1 MFQKMTTS
9 GMLAAAGL
17 MAACL
22 PEASAFAPSAN
33 RAALRSS
40 APSLSL
46 AGASRRPQALSG
58 LSMQTK
64 NIAGK
69 PVNVWTRDAG
79 REVLARIRH
88 DEVEQMFIK
97 FDKEGDGQL
106 CDKDLIDGLRSY
118 GIEMTDY
125 EMMLFLREVDQNRDG
140 FICMEDFESAVAKM
154 RQRLGIKN
162 PDSEPYDPSQ
172 IANEAKNYV
181 MDTTGNV
188 LMDIA
193 AETDTWREGNRRYSR
208 TVFGPNDW
216 KRYRRSTRLID
227 NLLTTFQSSVIRA
240 LWFDI
245 AMVTSVAVILLVY
258 NHGLD
263 DGILKAWA
271 LDQDFFNPET
281 VEGFFATAPHAK
293 LPLAPFTLSSSA
305 LGLLL
310 VFRTNGAFQRFF
322 EARALWG
329 SLINYSRNMVRQG
342 AMHLTN
348 ARDLEELT
356 LRTIAF
362 ARALKLHLRYEDNKE
377 DVGRRE
383 FEALLGKEEADK
395 LLASKHRPC
404 QAITDLTSLLRSTD
418 MPAYAVPAFDRTL
431 EQFSNQ
437 LGACE
442 RIFKTPLP
450 LIYTRHT
457 ARFLSIWCLMLPFC
471 LYNELKGSIV
481 LVPVVAAISAFMLG
495 IEELGVQIA
504 EPFSVLPL
512 ENMCDGIQASLTQ
525 MCKAGA
531 VDAQVGWKDRYAT
544 SDPYSFDVTAAGKG
558 NVGLSGELT
567 QGQRVAIRPDVESKG
582 MAPTYVGGA
591 DD

>member
-1 MFQKMTTS
+1 MFQTMTTSS
-9 GMLAAAGL
+9 GMLAAAGI

-33 RAALRSS
+33 RAALRPA
-40 APSLSL
+40 APSLAL
-46 AGASRRPQALSG
+46 GAASRRPQQALTG
-58 LSMQTK
+58 LKMQTMNK
-64 NIAGK
+64 SGK

-88 DEVEQMFIK
+88 DEVEQMFLK
-97 FDKEGDGQL
+97 FDKSGDGQL
-106 CDKDLIDGLRSY
+106 CDKDLVDGLRAY

-125 EMMLFLREVDQNRDG
+125 ELMLFLREVDQNRDG
-140 FICMEDFESAVAKM
+140 YICMEDFEIAVAKM
-154 RQRLGIKN
+154 RQRLGIKD
-162 PDSEPYDPSQ
+162 PDTEPYDPTA

-181 MDTTGNV
+181 LDTTGNV
-188 LMDIA
+188 LLDIA

-227 NLLTTFQSSVIRA
+227 NLLTTFQSSIIRA

-245 AMVTSVAVILLVY
+245 LMVTTVATGILVW
-258 NHGLD
+258 NHALD
-263 DGILKAWA
+263 DGVVKAWA
-271 LDQDFFNPET
+271 LQQESLNPDNVEWFFKNMP
-281 VEGFFATAPHAK
+281 ALK
-293 LPLAPFTLSSSA
+293 LPMAPFTLSSSA

-329 SLINYSRNMVRQG
+329 GLINYTRNMVRQG
-342 AMHLTN
+342 GMHLTN
-348 ARDLEELT
+348 ARDVEELT
-356 LRTIAF
+356 KRTIAF
-362 ARALKLHLRYEDNKE
+362 ARALKLHLRYEADKE
-377 DVGRRE
+377 EVGRRE
-383 FEALLGKEEADK
+383 MEALLGKKEADK
-395 LLASKHRPC
+395 LLAAKHRPC
-404 QAITDLTSLLRSTD
+404 QALSDLTSHLRSCD

-471 LYNELKGSIV
+471 LYNELKGNIV
-481 LVPVVAAISAFMLG
+481 LIPVSAAIAAFLLG

-525 MCKAGA
+525 MCKAA
-531 VDAQVGWKDRYAT
+531 SVDAQVGWKDRYST
-544 SDPYSFDVTAAGKG
+544 EEGLDVSAAGRG
-558 NVGLSGELT
+558 NLGLSGSL
-567 QGQRVAIRPDVESKG
+567 GGGARAGIRPDVEASTAVMG
-582 MAPTYVGGA
+582 YVGG

>member
-9 GMLAAAGL
+9 SGMLAAAGI
-17 MAACL
+17 MASCL
-22 PEASAFAPSAN
+22 PDASAFAPTAG
-33 RAALRSS
+33 RAALKTS

-46 AGASRRPQALSG
+46 SGASRRPAALTG
-58 LSMQTK
+58 LSMQTINK
-64 NIAGK
+64 AGK
-69 PVNVWTRDAG
+69 PINVWTRDAG

-106 CDKDLIDGLRSY
+106 CDKDLVDGLRSY

-125 EMMLFLREVDQNRDG
+125 ELMLFLREVDQNRDG
-140 FICMEDFESAVAKM
+140 YICMEDFESAVAKM
-154 RQRLGIKN
+154 RMRLGIKD
-162 PDSEPYDPSQ
+162 PDSEPYDPSA

-188 LMDIA
+188 LLDIA

-227 NLLTTFQSSVIRA
+227 NLLTTFESSIIRA

-245 AMVTSVAVILLVY
+245 SMVVSVATLLLVY

-263 DGILKAWA
+263 DGIVKAWA
-271 LDQDFFNPET
+271 LQQEAFNPET

-329 SLINYSRNMVRQG
+329 ALINYSRNMVRQG
-342 AMHLTN
+342 SMHLTN

-356 LRTIAF
+356 RRTIAF
-362 ARALKLHLRYEDNKE
+362 ARALKLHLRYEADKE
-377 DVGRRE
+377 AVGRRE
-383 FEALLGKEEADK
+383 MEALLGKKEADK
-395 LLASKHRPC
+395 LLAAKHRPC

-457 ARFLSIWCLMLPFC
+457 ARFLTIWCLMLPFC
-471 LYNELKGSIV
+471 LYNEMKGSIA
-481 LVPVVAAISAFMLG
+481 LIPVVAAISAFMLG

-531 VDAQVGWKDRYAT
+531 VDAQMGWKDRYCDDD
-544 SDPYSFDVTAAGKG
+544 SLDVSAAGRG
-558 NVGLSGELT
+558 NAGLSGELS
-567 QGQRVAIRPDVESKG
+567 QGQRMAIRPDVESKG
-582 MAPTYVGGA
+582 LAPTYVGGG